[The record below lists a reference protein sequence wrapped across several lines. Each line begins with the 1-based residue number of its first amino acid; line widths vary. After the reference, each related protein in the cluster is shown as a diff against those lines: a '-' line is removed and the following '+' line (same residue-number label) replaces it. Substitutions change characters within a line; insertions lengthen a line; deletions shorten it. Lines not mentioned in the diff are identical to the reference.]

1 MGENASLSRDANQQL
16 VLQNLHRRKIGREND
31 ETYDMSLRPPALMDS
46 FPVLR
51 YPAVWWWRQYG

>member
-16 VLQNLHRRKIGREND
+16 VLQNLHRRTIGREND
-31 ETYDMSLRPPALMDS
+31 ETYEMSLRPPALMDS

-51 YPAVWWWRQYG
+51 YPAV